1 MYVGC
6 FLDGMRVSC
15 PGFFLLLERRILN
28 QNRLRRNT
36 TQINDRMVRTAEMI
50 TINEMTDR
58 RVTRIGEPSPVGAD
72 SRSWPAT
79 ATRVTYGSVWFCG
92 KDREK
97 RSRNEKRIKANV
109 SNLEANYNK

>member
-1 MYVGC
+1 M
-6 FLDGMRVSC
+6 
-15 PGFFLLLERRILN
+15 N